1 MGKSASDV
9 IAGGAIVV
17 IGGDDSPFNKIADAA
32 ERRLKLFGQNALSIG
47 AKFGGLAGGLGGA
60 LIAATKSFATS
71 GQAINNVALRVG
83 DTTKNVS
90 ELGHAATVT
99 GGNLQTL
106 ESGLSSMSD
115 LVSKAAKGDADA
127 VATLTKLG
135 LVAADLKGM
144 LPTQQFEQFA
154 DALKGITD
162 HGQRQDLMQAIF
174 GGSANQL
181 APLLDKG
188 ASGIVKLRKEAEALG
203 VTMSSRDAKAAAV
216 LAQAFAGL
224 NQSVGAIITKFG
236 SALAPALLP
245 IIHYVTQAAASVA
258 KWIDKN
264 RQIGPQAAMIV
275 TALAGAAAGFAAI
288 GAAALIMGPTIKL
301 AFGIASIAVYAFGAA
316 VAVVNT
322 AVAVASA
329 VLKVLGGIASAVGI
343 AFRLLSTTTVAFT
356 IASTACSLATK
367 VLGVA
372 ISLTMAILKTAA
384 VTTAAMT
391 VAGAL
396 LATGM
401 VSLSTAFKV
410 VSTAISLSHG
420 SAIGLVKVYMLLTG
434 ASATASAAVTGLS
447 TAVWLLSNPIA
458 IAIAAIGALAAALY
472 FTGAGDAILKS
483 VISAFGSIAQYA
495 TGTFGEIIDYVST
508 FPGAIAGYMGQ
519 VGANFSTLWGQIV
532 SVAKSGFESAKQ
544 VFFDLLGTAHTTFK
558 GISEAIQGGNIQ
570 LAMDVLWAG
579 LNVAWL
585 KGCDALK
592 TGWDVSMV
600 YIEGAV
606 DAVCTNIKA
615 IWDVALNYLIG
626 AFDKFGL
633 TLRNKWQDI
642 SGGLAQFIAHT
653 GVFGDVDEESLNQ
666 TLQAER
672 DKINN
677 GAEGRE
683 DARNNA
689 IANAGDEPGFRKRAD
704 ERRQREE
711 QAKNRDS
718 NPAIAAAEAQLA
730 ALAAQAAAAAKAN
743 PVSDETIGK
752 AQKAMSEELG
762 RGSYNDSTSANTRN
776 SSGAASTIAKAV
788 NASTTNVETQQLA
801 AQKEAAKLLNKTVE
815 LLKDIAK
822 RIGLTIVE
830 EN

>member
-9 IAGGAIVV
+9 IAGGATVI

-32 ERRLKLFGQNALSIG
+32 ERRLKLFGQNAMAIG
-47 AKFGGLAGGLGGA
+47 AKFGGLAVGLGTG
-60 LIAATKSFATS
+60 LIAAAKSFATS
-71 GQAINNVALRVG
+71 GQAINNTALRVG
-83 DTTKNVS
+83 DTAKNVS

-99 GGNLQTL
+99 GASLQTL

-115 LVSKAAKGDADA
+115 LIAKAAKGDSDA

-135 LVAADLKGM
+135 LVAADLQGM
-144 LPTQQFEQFA
+144 LPTQQFERFA
-154 DALKGITD
+154 DSLKGITD
-162 HGQRQDLMQAIF
+162 HGKRQDLMQAIF

-188 ASGIVKLRKEAEALG
+188 AAGIAKLRKEAEALG
-203 VTMSSRDAKAAAV
+203 VTMSGRDAKAATA
-216 LAQAFAGL
+216 LAQAFSSL
-224 NQSVGAIITKFG
+224 NLSVGAIVTKFG

-245 IIHYVTQAAASVA
+245 IIQYVTMAAAGVA

-264 RQIGPQAAMIV
+264 RQIGPQAAMVV
-275 TALAGAAAGFAAI
+275 TALAGIGAGFAAV
-288 GAAALIMGPTIKL
+288 GVAAFIMGPTIKL
-301 AFGIASIAVYAFGAA
+301 AMGIASIAAYAFGTA

-322 AVAVASA
+322 TVAVASA

-343 AFRLLSTTTVAFT
+343 AFRLLSVTTVSFT
-356 IASTACSLATK
+356 IASTACSLATRA
-367 VLGVA
+367 LGVA
-372 ISLTMAILKTAA
+372 IGLTMSILKTAA

-391 VAGAL
+391 VAGTL

-483 VISAFGSIAQYA
+483 VISAFGGIAKYA
-495 TGTFGEIIDYVST
+495 TESFGEIIDYVST
-508 FPGAIAGYMGQ
+508 FPGAIAGYMGE

-544 VFFDLLGTAHTTFK
+544 VFFDLLGTAQTTFK
-558 GISEAIQGGNIQ
+558 GISDAIQGGNIQ

-592 TGWDVSMV
+592 TTWDVSMV

-606 DAVCTNIKA
+606 DSVCTNIKA

-633 TLRNKWQDI
+633 TIRNKWQDI
-642 SGGLAQFIAHT
+642 SGGLAKFIART
-653 GVFGDVDEESLNQ
+653 GVFGKVDEESLNE
-666 TLQAER
+666 TLKAER

-677 GAEGRE
+677 GAQGRQ
-683 DARNNA
+683 DARNSA

-711 QAKNRDS
+711 DARNRPS
-718 NPAIAAAEAQLA
+718 NPATAAAEAKLAELA
-730 ALAAQAAAAAKAN
+730 ALAAQNAKAN
-743 PVSDETIGK
+743 PVSEETIGK
-752 AQKAMSEELG
+752 GQKAMSEEAK
-762 RGSYNDSTSANTRN
+762 RGSYNDGTSANARN
-776 SSGAASTIAKAV
+776 SSGAASSIAKAV
-788 NASTTNVETQQLA
+788 NASTTTVENQQLKV
-801 AQKEAAKLLNKTVE
+801 QQEAAKSLAKAVTFLS
-815 LLKDIAK
+815 DIAK
-822 RIGLTIVE
+822 RIGITIQE
-830 EN
+830 QT